1 MGLDLRENVR
11 MALEGLRAN
20 KMRALLTMLG
30 IIIGIGS
37 VIGILT
43 VGEGLSANIT
53 GEMASLGAQNIS
65 VYFQER
71 PDEEDAGNLLSSMT
85 SVWMEEEDGF
95 SDEMLEALQAQYPEQ
110 VGPIAVDE
118 GLGSGQVTKGRDY
131 ANVYVYG
138 VNENYLPVYN
148 IEIIAGR
155 NLRAQDNEGARN
167 VAVVSD
173 KLVNNIF
180 GGDVQGALGQEVL
193 ANINGETYAY
203 TVVGVY
209 AYTQNAM
216 MSAISTASERD
227 ISTEMYIPLN
237 TVKRLTGSMIGRYQ
251 YLTISS
257 LSTDSQAVA
266 SLIQDFLNRYYVN
279 NPDYQVGVMAMETMT
294 DMVSSMMDTLSI
306 AISVIA
312 GISLLVGGI
321 GVMNI
326 MLVSVTE
333 RTREI
338 GTRKALGA
346 TNGNIRLQFVVE
358 SVIICLVGG
367 LIGILV
373 GACLGYFGSYLLGTP
388 SGPTLGSILL
398 AFGFSMAI
406 GVFFGYYPANKAANL
421 DPIEALRYE

>member
-1 MGLDLRENVR
+1 MGLDIRENIR
-11 MALEGLRAN
+11 LAWEGLRAN

-53 GEMASLGAQNIS
+53 GEMAAMG
-65 VYFQER
+65 
-71 PDEEDAGNLLSSMT
+71 AGNVTIYFKEKDDEFDNAFMA
-85 SVWMEEEDGF
+85 MQAFGMPEDDYF
-95 SDEMLEALQAQYPEQ
+95 TDEMFNALMARYPETITKMALLEMMP
-110 VGPIAVDE
+110 G
-118 GLGSGQVTKGRDY
+118 GQVKKGRDY
-131 ANVYVYG
+131 ANVNVYG
-138 VNENYLPVYN
+138 INENYLPMN
-148 IEIIAGR
+148 DIEIITGR
-155 NLRAQDNEGARN
+155 NLRPKDNEGTRN

-173 KLVNNIF
+173 KLVNNMF
-180 GGDVQGALGQEVL
+180 GGKPEAALGQEVQAAL
-193 ANINGETYAY
+193 GSDIY
-203 TVVGVY
+203 TFSVVGVY
-209 AYTQNAM
+209 KYKQNSMMGM
-216 MSAISTASERD
+216 MSSASEKD
-227 ISTEMYIPLN
+227 ITTELYIPLN
-237 TVKRLTGSMIGRYQ
+237 TAKKYNGTRTGYYEYGIAGVVG
-251 YLTISS
+251 
-257 LSTDSQAVA
+257 DSREVA
-266 SLIQDFLNRYYVN
+266 KQIETFLNRYYVDN
-279 NPDYQVGVMAMETMT
+279 DTYGVAAMSMESVT
-294 DMVSSMMDTLSI
+294 DMVSSMMNTLSI

-346 TNGNIRLQFVVE
+346 TNNNIRLQFVVE

-367 LIGILV
+367 VIGVIF
-373 GACLGYFGSYLLGTP
+373 GALLGYIGSSLLNAP
-388 SGPTLGSILL
+388 SGPTPGSVVL

-406 GVFFGYYPANKAANL
+406 GVFFGYYPANKAATL